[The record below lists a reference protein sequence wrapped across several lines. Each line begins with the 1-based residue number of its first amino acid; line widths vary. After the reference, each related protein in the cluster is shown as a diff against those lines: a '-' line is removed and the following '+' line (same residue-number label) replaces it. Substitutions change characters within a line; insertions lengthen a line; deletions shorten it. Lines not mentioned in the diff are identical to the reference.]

1 MCTIEEVWAKWM
13 LGLTP
18 VKLSLRDTVLVKYV
32 PSYMCVCVFT
42 YMYTDI
48 SGAVMFMLTIRQHN
62 IYKINI
68 QLSEINCFSI

>member
-1 MCTIEEVWAKWM
+1 M

-48 SGAVMFMLTIRQHN
+48 SGAVMFMLTISQHN
-62 IYKINI
+62 IYKIY
-68 QLSEINCFSI
+68 S